1 MLLLGYSSCLLDDLQ
16 TRLPSVHFGEVTFV
30 EEFPFPQG
38 VLSTKVCSLN
48 NLLFV
53 WSTTRPSIERTFNA
67 Q

>member
-1 MLLLGYSSCLLDDLQ
+1 MLLLDYSSCLLHDLQ
-16 TRLPSVHFGEVTFV
+16 TRLPSVHFGEVTYV

-48 NLLFV
+48 NLVFV
-53 WSTTRPSIERTFNA
+53 WSTARPNIERTFNA